1 MTFDI
6 DTYTPD
12 RFAYKSSFTTD
23 LTDGVGSDMF
33 NTAKEF
39 VKTYFYGV
47 IYDLIPKCR
56 VPEDIKDSKAKIF
69 TDNAIA
75 WYLTDF
81 FGSET
86 GALSP
91 TTGLLPISQ
100 KNIGGVFVGFAVTAS
115 QDAIKA
121 LESNKF
127 GIMCRDMFYSFK
139 ERYAIYV

>member
-6 DTYTPD
+6 DTYSPVD
-12 RFAYKSSFTTD
+12 FSYKSSFSTD
-23 LTDGVGSDMF
+23 LTEGAGAEMF
-33 NTAKEF
+33 EVAKDF
-39 VKTYFYGV
+39 VKTYFYGI
-47 IYDLIPKCR
+47 IYDLIPRCS
-56 VPEDIKDSKAKIF
+56 VPEDIKDLKAKIF

-115 QDAIKA
+115 QDALKA